1 MLSLEHT
8 GPGQSSPSAG
18 GGKAGTGVPC
28 SHHLSYFC
36 PHPQIWARKLLPVS
50 WLLCGPRRYASSNFK
65 VNGKEYTF
73 GSRGGGWRPG
83 LLGVRKRL
91 AVRFGHLQKGP
102 ESKGYG
108 GWQWGPISQK
118 SVGEIWYCI
127 SQKPLGLQVCLLHRS
142 LPQRFMGVVVFSV

>member
-18 GGKAGTGVPC
+18 GGKAGTRVPC
-28 SHHLSYFC
+28 SHHLSYFW

-108 GWQWGPISQK
+108 GWQWGPISQP
-118 SVGEIWYCI
+118 E
-127 SQKPLGLQVCLLHRS
+127 VCGRFGTGYPRS
-142 LPQRFMGVVVFSV
+142 LWGYRSVFSIGLCPRGSWEL